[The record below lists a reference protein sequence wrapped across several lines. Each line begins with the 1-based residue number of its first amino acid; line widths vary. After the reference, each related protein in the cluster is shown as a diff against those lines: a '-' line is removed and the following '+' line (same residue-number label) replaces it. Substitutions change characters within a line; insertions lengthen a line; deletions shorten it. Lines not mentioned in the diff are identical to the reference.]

1 MEFQEQESNIST
13 SQTDPQQPSI
23 KQYSDD
29 MIKSFNCRET
39 ERIFNGMRSKKFPTD
54 IQKRAFQKLAML
66 DAAETVDDLRIPP
79 SNNLESLSGD
89 RRGQWSISVNHKYR
103 ICFTWSDK
111 EANNVEIVE
120 YH

>member
-1 MEFQEQESNIST
+1 
-13 SQTDPQQPSI
+13 
-23 KQYSDD
+23 

-39 ERIFNGMRSKKFPTD
+39 EKIFQGKRSKKFPTD
-54 IQKRAFQKLAML
+54 IQSRAFQKLAML
-66 DAAETVDDLRIPP
+66 NASENIEDLRIPP

-89 RRGQWSISVNHKYR
+89 RKGQWSIRINHKYR
-103 ICFTWSDK
+103 ICFTWGEH